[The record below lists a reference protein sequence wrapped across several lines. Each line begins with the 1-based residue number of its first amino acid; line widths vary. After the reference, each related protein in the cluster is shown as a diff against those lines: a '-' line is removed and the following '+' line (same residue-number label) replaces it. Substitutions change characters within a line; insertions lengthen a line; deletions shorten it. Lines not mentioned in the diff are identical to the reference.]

1 MSTRVRA
8 PAVAGAF
15 YPAGSDELRATVE
28 GLLAEVHRREDGGPS
43 ADGRSALPKAMVA
56 PHAGYAYSGPVAARG
71 YATLDGPAAGSV
83 ERVVLLGPA
92 HRWPFRGL
100 ALPDVEAFATPL
112 GEVVVDATAVAA
124 ALESP
129 HVQVLNEAHDGEHSL
144 EVHLPFLQTVLGEF
158 TLVPLLVGDASAGDV
173 AEVLRLLW
181 GGPETLII
189 VSSDLSHFLT
199 YDEALEIDGS
209 TAAAIEALTPEVIGS
224 HQACGRIPLG
234 GLLVV
239 AAERGLR
246 VHRQD
251 LRNSGDTAGSHDRVV
266 GYGAWTFT
274 E

>member
-8 PAVAGAF
+8 PAVAGSF
-15 YPAGSDELRATVE
+15 YPADSDELRVTVE
-28 GLLAEVHRREDGGPS
+28 GLLAEARSGEAEHPK
-43 ADGRSALPKAMVA
+43 ADGPQTLPKALVA
-56 PHAGYAYSGPVAARG
+56 PHAGYAYSGPVAASA
-71 YATLDGPAAGSV
+71 YALLEGAAASDIQ
-83 ERVVLLGPA
+83 RVVLLGPA
-92 HRWPFRGL
+92 HRWPFQGL

-112 GEVVVDATAVAA
+112 GEVALDAVAVA
-124 ALESP
+124 VVLESP
-129 HVQVLNEAHDGEHSL
+129 HVRVLDEAHHHEHSL
-144 EVHLPFLQTVLGEF
+144 EVHLPFLQMALGEF
-158 TLVPLLVGDASAGDV
+158 TLVPLVVGDARVGEV
-173 AEVLRLLW
+173 ADVLRLIW

-189 VSSDLSHFLT
+189 ISSDLSHFLT

-209 TAAAIEALTPEVIGS
+209 TAAAIEALTPDAIQS

-266 GYGAWTFT
+266 GYGAWAFKP
-274 E
+274 

>member
-8 PAVAGAF
+8 PAAAGTF
-15 YPAGSDELRATVE
+15 YPADSDELRVTVE
-28 GLLAEVHRREDGGPS
+28 GLLAEARIGEAEHPK
-43 ADGRSALPKAMVA
+43 ADGPQNSPKALVA
-56 PHAGYAYSGPVAARG
+56 PHAGYAYSGSVAASAYVLLEG
-71 YATLDGPAAGSV
+71 AAGA
-83 ERVVLLGPA
+83 EIQRVVLLGPA
-92 HRWPFRGL
+92 HRWPFQGL
-100 ALPDVEAFATPL
+100 ALPDVGTFATPL
-112 GEVVVDATAVAA
+112 GEVALDATAVST

-129 HVQVLNEAHDGEHSL
+129 HVQVLDEAHHGEHSL
-144 EVHLPFLQTVLGEF
+144 EVHLPFLQITLGEF
-158 TLVPLLVGDASAGDV
+158 TLVPIVVGDASAGEV
-173 AEVLRLLW
+173 ADVLRLLW